1 MELKIEE
8 LMERVSP
15 DTLVRIVSPYDDE
28 IAVVLASDF
37 AAGDPG
43 VADILAPLRRRK
55 VWSVRRGVSEDPLLP
70 NNILPTVWA
79 ELEE

>member
-1 MELKIEE
+1 MRLVLEE
-8 LMERVSP
+8 LMEHVSP

-43 VADILAPLRRRK
+43 VAGILEPLRHRK
-55 VWSVRRGVSEDPLLP
+55 VRCVSCGTSEDPISP
-70 NNILPTVWA
+70 NNKLPTMWVD
-79 ELEE
+79 LEE

>member
-1 MELKIEE
+1 MELKVEE
-8 LMERVSP
+8 LMERASP
-15 DTLVRIVSPYDDE
+15 DTLFRIVSPYDDE

-43 VADILAPLRRRK
+43 VADIMAPLRHRNVR
-55 VWSVRRGVSEDPLLP
+55 SVRCGVSEDPILP
-70 NNILPTVWA
+70 NNMLPTVWV

>member
-1 MELKIEE
+1 MELEE
-8 LMERVSP
+8 LMECVFP
-15 DTLVRIVSPYDDE
+15 DTLVRVVSPYDDE

-43 VADILAPLRRRK
+43 VADILAPLRHRK
-55 VWSVRRGVSEDPLLP
+55 VSGVSGGTSEDPISP